1 MGEPSSLEE
10 RLMSLAKN
18 HVINFENVSLPLD
31 SPPPSIKLGKKRYTN
46 RQPFGSEDESERFA
60 KILFLGGDPGKPVQR
75 TRTPPLEEYIEK
87 DIELIISQV
96 GNIPRERILEAYNKN
111 HRDIVNTIMKLS

>member
-18 HVINFENVSLPLD
+18 HVINFENVSLHLD

-46 RQPFGSEDESERFA
+46 RQPFGSEDEYERFA
-60 KILFLGGDPGKPVQR
+60 KILFLSGDPGKPVQR
-75 TRTPPLEEYIEK
+75 TRTSLEEYIEK
-87 DIELIISQV
+87 DIELIVSQV

-111 HRDIVNTIMKLS
+111 HRDIVNTIIKLS